1 MALGFI
7 GAAISAVGGNLKD
20 QWKDAVIC
28 EDMTNNVLMM
38 RKTTKTGVISHGS
51 SIIVNPGQIA
61 VIVSGGRVVDA
72 TAQEGVYRYEE
83 GAPSFFAGD
92 FGASFKDM
100 WTRFTY
106 GGGRPIQD
114 SVFYINATEILDN
127 GFGTAVPVMYRD
139 WEHAVMNARMGGGL
153 QPMKVD
159 ITCFGKYTFKIKD
172 PAAFLRE
179 IAGTAD
185 IYEKETLC
193 EQMRA
198 EVQSALQAV
207 LNELCSEKNKV
218 APLDL
223 PSQTPLIKK
232 IMQEGVYDEDIRRRG
247 INIVSFA
254 IQGIK
259 LTEESAE
266 KIDRYEIGGDA
277 YQQQGVMTDAYATAM
292 VDAANNTSGAATG
305 FMGMGMVNMMGA
317 PAMFGNQMMNNQ
329 MQQQPMQ
336 QQPMQQ
342 QPMQQQP
349 MQQGM
354 NMAGAQTMQQP
365 QAAPTPAADPAPA
378 AAGITCA
385 KCGATVVG
393 KFCAECGTK
402 VEVPTKKFCSNCGK
416 EVSGKFCAECGTQ
429 VQ

>member
-7 GAAISAVGGNLKD
+7 GAAFSAVGGNLKD

-127 GFGTAVPVMYRD
+127 GFGTATPVMYRD
-139 WEHAVMNARMGGGL
+139 WEHAVMNARMGGL

-172 PAAFLRE
+172 PAVFLRE

-207 LNELCSEKNKV
+207 LNELASEKNKIS
-218 APLDL
+218 PLDL

-329 MQQQPMQ
+329 MQQQNVQGMQ
-336 QQPMQQ
+336 N
-342 QPMQQQP
+342 
-349 MQQGM
+349 QGM
-354 NMAGAQTMQQP
+354 NVAGTQQMMQQP
-365 QAAPTPAADPAPA
+365 QAAPTAQVAPA
-378 AAGITCA
+378 AAPATPTPAGMTCP
-385 KCGATVVG
+385 KCGAAVAG
-393 KFCAECGTK
+393 KFCGECGTK
-402 VEVPTKKFCSNCGK
+402 IEVPTKKFCSNCGK

>member
-342 QPMQQQP
+342 
-349 MQQGM
+349 GM

>member
-342 QPMQQQP
+342 
-349 MQQGM
+349 GM

-365 QAAPTPAADPAPA
+365 QAAPVAAPTPAADPAPA

>member
-342 QPMQQQP
+342 QPMQQ
-349 MQQGM
+349 GM

>member
-139 WEHAVMNARMGGGL
+139 WEHAVMNARMGGL

-342 QPMQQQP
+342 QPMQQ
-349 MQQGM
+349 GM

-365 QAAPTPAADPAPA
+365 QAAPAAAPTPAADPAPA

>member
-329 MQQQPMQ
+329 MQQQQ
-336 QQPMQQ
+336 
-342 QPMQQQP
+342 MQQQP

-365 QAAPTPAADPAPA
+365 QAAQTPAADPAPA

>member
-329 MQQQPMQ
+329 MQQQQ
-336 QQPMQQ
+336 MQQ

-365 QAAPTPAADPAPA
+365 QAAPASAPTPAADPAPA